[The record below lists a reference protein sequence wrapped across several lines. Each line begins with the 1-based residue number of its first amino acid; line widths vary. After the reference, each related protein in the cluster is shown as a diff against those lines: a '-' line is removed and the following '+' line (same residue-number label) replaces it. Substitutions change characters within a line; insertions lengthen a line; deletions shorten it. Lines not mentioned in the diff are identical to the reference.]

1 MPKPL
6 FALIGLISI
15 NYKISPIE
23 VREKFYF
30 DDKEKIDFFNFVSKQ
45 FPNEG
50 IVILSTCNRTEV
62 YYEYENHLGQEKK
75 IFHIIMKCLVEFKK
89 YSEGLSPYA
98 IKKIGPTDVSKH
110 LFRLISGL
118 ESMIIGEFQIV
129 DQLKD
134 AFYFS
139 KKNKI
144 LGPILSRIF
153 QKSFETGKDVRSN
166 TKISKGA
173 VSVSYAAVETISIK
187 YDLKK
192 ASILCVG
199 TGETSKLS
207 IKHLIKKKIKNIVVT
222 NRTDKKAKSFANT
235 YNLDFVSFKNYKD
248 YFSKIDIAIFST
260 SSSSPLLSFSEVND
274 IMNQRKNKKLLLV
287 DLSIPRNIEG
297 NISLISGVDLVSI
310 DGLKDLV
317 NKNYK
322 KRKSE
327 IEKAQQIID
336 GHISDFDSWIS
347 SRQLRTSILSI
358 KKQMQKLIE
367 SNSGKEKI
375 NGNANIIKA
384 KEQEISINFDKIHSK
399 LSDHLV
405 RRIRI
410 ASNNGK
416 DKNALNIIK
425 KIFDENE

>member
-1 MPKPL
+1 
-6 FALIGLISI
+6 LIGLISI
-15 NYKISPIE
+15 NYKISPVE

-30 DDKEKIDFFNFVSKQ
+30 EDKEKIDFYEFVSKQ
-45 FPNEG
+45 FPIDG
-50 IVILSTCNRTEV
+50 IVILSTCNRTEI
-62 YYEYENHLGQEKK
+62 YYEYENHLGQEKR
-75 IFHIIMKCLVEFKK
+75 IFHVIMKCLVEYKH

-98 IKKIGPTDVSKH
+98 IKKTGSIDVSKH

-118 ESMIIGEFQIV
+118 ESMVVGEFQIV
-129 DQLKD
+129 DQLKE

-139 KKNKI
+139 KKKKI

-166 TKISKGA
+166 TKISEGA
-173 VSVSYAAVETISIK
+173 VSVSYAAVEIISKK

-192 ASILCVG
+192 SSILCVG

-207 IKHLIKKKIKNIVVT
+207 IKHLLKKKIKNIVLT
-222 NRTDKKAKSFANT
+222 NRTDKKAESFANS
-235 YNLDFVSFKNYKD
+235 YDLDFVSFKNYKKC
-248 YFSKIDIAIFST
+248 FSKIDIAIFST
-260 SSSSPLLSFSEVND
+260 SSSSPLISFSEVSD
-274 IMNQRKNKKLLLV
+274 LMKKRKNKKLLLV

-297 NISLISGVDLVSI
+297 NISSISGVDLVSI

-327 IEKAQQIID
+327 TEKAKKIID
-336 GHISDFDSWIS
+336 NHISDFDSWIS

-358 KKQMQKLIE
+358 KKQVKKLIE
-367 SNSGKEKI
+367 INSYPKKTNGIAVSNNGKSPKEK
-375 NGNANIIKA
+375 
-384 KEQEISINFDKIHSK
+384 SNFDKIHSK

-410 ASNNGK
+410 ASNDGK

-425 KIFDENE
+425 KIFDEN

>member
-1 MPKPL
+1 MSKPL
-6 FALIGLISI
+6 FTLIGLISI
-15 NYKISPIE
+15 NYKNSPIE

-30 DDKEKIDFFNFVSKQ
+30 EDNEKIDFYNFVSEQ
-45 FPNEG
+45 FPIDG
-50 IVILSTCNRTEV
+50 IIVLSTCNRTEI
-62 YYEYENHLGQEKK
+62 YYEYENHLGQEKR

-89 YSEGLSPYA
+89 YPEGLSPYA
-98 IKKIGPTDVSKH
+98 IKKIGSIDVSRH

-118 ESMIIGEFQIV
+118 ESMIVGEFQIV
-129 DQLKD
+129 DQLKE

-139 KKNKI
+139 KQKKI
-144 LGPILSRIF
+144 IGPILSRIF

-173 VSVSYAAVETISIK
+173 VSVSYAAVEIISKK

-207 IKHLIKKKIKNIVVT
+207 IKHLLKKKIKNIVVT
-222 NRTDKKAKSFANT
+222 NRTDKKAKSFANS
-235 YNLDFVSFKNYKD
+235 YELDFVSFKDYKQ

-274 IMNQRKNKKLLLV
+274 LMKERKNKKLLLV

-297 NISLISGVDLVSI
+297 EISSISGVDLVSI

-336 GHISDFDSWIS
+336 NHISDFDSWIS

-358 KKQMQKLIE
+358 KKQMEKLVE
-367 SNSGKEKI
+367 SNSDKEKI
-375 NGNANIIKA
+375 NGNTHMNNTKSQ
-384 KEQEISINFDKIHSK
+384 KVKSDFDKIHSK

-425 KIFDENE
+425 KIFDEKE

>member
-1 MPKPL
+1 
-6 FALIGLISI
+6 LIGLISI
-15 NYKISPIE
+15 NYKNSPIE

-30 DDKEKIDFFNFVSKQ
+30 EDNEKIDFYNFVSEQ
-45 FPNEG
+45 FPIDG
-50 IVILSTCNRTEV
+50 IIVLSTCNRTEI
-62 YYEYENHLGQEKK
+62 YYEYENHLGQEKR

-89 YSEGLSPYA
+89 YPEGLSPYA
-98 IKKIGPTDVSKH
+98 IKKIGSIDVSRH

-129 DQLKD
+129 DQLKE

-139 KKNKI
+139 KKEKNI
-144 LGPILSRIF
+144 GPILSRIF

-173 VSVSYAAVETISIK
+173 VSVSYAAVEIISKK

-207 IKHLIKKKIKNIVVT
+207 IKHLLKKKIKNIVVT
-222 NRTDKKAKSFANT
+222 NRTDKKAKSFANS
-235 YNLDFVSFKNYKD
+235 YELDFVSFKDYKQ

-274 IMNQRKNKKLLLV
+274 LMKERKNKKLLLV

-297 NISLISGVDLVSI
+297 EISSISGVDLVSI

-336 GHISDFDSWIS
+336 NHISDFDSWIS

-358 KKQMQKLIE
+358 KKQMEKLIE
-367 SNSGKEKI
+367 SNSDKEKI
-375 NGNANIIKA
+375 NGNKHMNNTKSQ
-384 KEQEISINFDKIHSK
+384 KVKSDFDKIHSK

-425 KIFDENE
+425 KIFDEKE

>member
-1 MPKPL
+1 M
-6 FALIGLISI
+6 IGLISI
-15 NYKISPIE
+15 NYKNSPIE

-30 DDKEKIDFFNFVSKQ
+30 EDNEKIDFYNFVSEQ
-45 FPNEG
+45 FPIDG
-50 IVILSTCNRTEV
+50 IIVLSTCNRSEI
-62 YYEYENHLGQEKK
+62 YYEYENHLGQEKR

-89 YSEGLSPYA
+89 YPEGLSPYA
-98 IKKIGPTDVSKH
+98 IKKIGSIDVSRH

-118 ESMIIGEFQIV
+118 ESMIVGEFQIV
-129 DQLKD
+129 DQLKE

-139 KKNKI
+139 KQNKI
-144 LGPILSRIF
+144 IGPILSRIF

-173 VSVSYAAVETISIK
+173 VSVSYAAVEIISKK

-207 IKHLIKKKIKNIVVT
+207 IKHLLKKKIKNIVVT
-222 NRTDKKAKSFANT
+222 NRTDKKAKSFANS
-235 YNLDFVSFKNYKD
+235 YELDFVSFKDYKQ

-274 IMNQRKNKKLLLV
+274 LMKERKNKKLLLV

-297 NISLISGVDLVSI
+297 EISSISGVDLVSI

-336 GHISDFDSWIS
+336 NHISDFDSWIS

-358 KKQMQKLIE
+358 KKQMEKLVE
-367 SNSGKEKI
+367 SNSDKEKI
-375 NGNANIIKA
+375 NGNKHMNNTKSQ
-384 KEQEISINFDKIHSK
+384 KVKSDFDKIHTK

-425 KIFDENE
+425 KIFDEKE

>member
-1 MPKPL
+1 M
-6 FALIGLISI
+6 
-15 NYKISPIE
+15 
-23 VREKFYF
+23 
-30 DDKEKIDFFNFVSKQ
+30 
-45 FPNEG
+45 
-50 IVILSTCNRTEV
+50 
-62 YYEYENHLGQEKK
+62 
-75 IFHIIMKCLVEFKK
+75 
-89 YSEGLSPYA
+89 
-98 IKKIGPTDVSKH
+98 
-110 LFRLISGL
+110 
-118 ESMIIGEFQIV
+118 
-129 DQLKD
+129 
-134 AFYFS
+134 
-139 KKNKI
+139 
-144 LGPILSRIF
+144 
-153 QKSFETGKDVRSN
+153 
-166 TKISKGA
+166 
-173 VSVSYAAVETISIK
+173 
-187 YDLKK
+187 
-192 ASILCVG
+192 
-199 TGETSKLS
+199 
-207 IKHLIKKKIKNIVVT
+207 
-222 NRTDKKAKSFANT
+222 
-235 YNLDFVSFKNYKD
+235 
-248 YFSKIDIAIFST
+248 
-260 SSSSPLLSFSEVND
+260 
-274 IMNQRKNKKLLLV
+274 

-358 KKQMQKLIE
+358 KKQIQKLIE

-375 NGNANIIKA
+375 NGNANIKKA
-384 KEQEISINFDKIHSK
+384 KEQEISISFDKIHSK